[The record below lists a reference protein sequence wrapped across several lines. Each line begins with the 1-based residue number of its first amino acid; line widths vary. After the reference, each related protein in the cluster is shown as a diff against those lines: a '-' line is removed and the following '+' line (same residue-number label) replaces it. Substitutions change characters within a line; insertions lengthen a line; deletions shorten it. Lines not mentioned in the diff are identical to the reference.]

1 MYRNRAQESIVIS
14 FSQYKSSY
22 WFMSAFEKG
31 DQWDLEWKILYW
43 SIHLRKQVLNF
54 WYNAYNEGK
63 RTKKLFRW
71 NCINFGK

>member
-1 MYRNRAQESIVIS
+1 
-14 FSQYKSSY
+14 
-22 WFMSAFEKG
+22 MSAFEKG